1 MFIQIDILFNNA
13 GICIHKDTLE
23 ASIEGSRK
31 PNKHL
36 RKIGMQ

>member
-36 RKIGMQ
+36 RKIGTQ